1 MVGGKPALANRIN
14 RRPAHFTYAPKTR
27 PRQRAALELTMKTLP
42 GLCVLLLA
50 AHLNLVFADDWKL
63 AQDEDGIKVYLSTAP
78 GSRYQSFRGVASIK
92 ADVPTLLRLQENLTV
107 ACKWLYACADMRLL
121 KVDGDSTFI
130 YLTTALPWPA
140 DTRDMV
146 LRVQTERS
154 EDGRVVRQLSAVND
168 MEPVVPGLSRVQQLQ
183 GVWEMV
189 PKGERE
195 TEVTYQLQAE
205 PAGDIPSW
213 LANRFVIDA
222 PVVTLRTLR
231 AVAERQG
238 GRSANVEDKVP

>member
-1 MVGGKPALANRIN
+1 MKPLPVLCALLLITHLIPAFAEDWALAR
-14 RRPAHFTYAPKTR
+14 
-27 PRQRAALELTMKTLP
+27 
-42 GLCVLLLA
+42 
-50 AHLNLVFADDWKL
+50 
-63 AQDEDGIKVYLSTAP
+63 DEDGIKVYLNRAA
-78 GSRYQSFRGVASIK
+78 GSQYQSFRGVALIK
-92 ADVPTLLRLQENLTV
+92 ADIPTLTYLQENLTI

-121 KVDGDSTFI
+121 KIEGDSTFI

-146 LRVQTERS
+146 LRVQTAQGS
-154 EDGRVVRQLSAVND
+154 DGSVMRHLSAVNGL
-168 MEPVVPGLSRVQQLQ
+168 EPVVPGLIRVEQLEGIWQ
-183 GVWEMV
+183 MV
-189 PKGERE
+189 PKGEHE

-222 PVVTLRTLR
+222 PMVTLKTLR

-238 GRSANVEDKVP
+238 VHSASVNN

>member
-1 MVGGKPALANRIN
+1 
-14 RRPAHFTYAPKTR
+14 
-27 PRQRAALELTMKTLP
+27 MKTLP
-42 GLCVLLLA
+42 VLCALLLP
-50 AHLNLVFADDWKL
+50 VFCAPTIAEEWKL
-63 AQDEDGIKVYLSTAP
+63 ARDEDGIKVYLNSAP
-78 GSRYQSFRGVASIK
+78 GSQYQSFRGVARIK
-92 ADVPTLLRLQENLTV
+92 ADVQTLSYLQENLTI

-121 KVDGDSTFI
+121 KVDGDSTFV

-140 DTRDMV
+140 ATRDMV
-146 LRVQTERS
+146 LKVQTEQGD
-154 EDGRVVRQLSAVND
+154 DGSVLRHLSAVND
-168 MEPVVPGLSRVQQLQ
+168 MEPTVPGMIRVEQLQ
-183 GVWEMV
+183 GIWQMV

-222 PVVTLRTLR
+222 PMVTLKTLR

-238 GRSANVEDKVP
+238 GHSAESDK

>member
-1 MVGGKPALANRIN
+1 MKP
-14 RRPAHFTYAPKTR
+14 
-27 PRQRAALELTMKTLP
+27 LP
-42 GLCVLLLA
+42 VLCALLLA
-50 AHLNLVFADDWKL
+50 LPFTRADAEEWKL
-63 AQDEDGIKVYLSTAP
+63 AKEEDGIKVYLSSP
-78 GSRYQSFRGVASIK
+78 VGSQYQSFRGVALIK
-92 ADVPTLLRLQENLTV
+92 ADVPTLSHLQENLTI

-121 KVDGDSTFI
+121 KVDGDSTFV

-146 LRVQTERS
+146 LKVQTEQAD
-154 EDGRVVRQLSAVND
+154 DGSILRHLSAVNG
-168 MEPVVPGLSRVQQLQ
+168 MEPVALGLIRVEQLEGIWQ
-183 GVWEMV
+183 MV

-195 TEVTYQLQAE
+195 TEVTYQLRAE

-222 PVVTLRTLR
+222 PMVTLKTLR

-238 GRSANVEDKVP
+238 GHSADIEESAGKP

>member
-1 MVGGKPALANRIN
+1 
-14 RRPAHFTYAPKTR
+14 
-27 PRQRAALELTMKTLP
+27 MKTLP
-42 GLCVLLLA
+42 VLCALLLNA
-50 AHLNLVFADDWKL
+50 CCASAFAEDWQL
-63 AQDEDGIKVYLSTAP
+63 AKEEDGIKVYLNHSPT
-78 GSRYQSFRGVASIK
+78 SQYQSFRGVALIK
-92 ADVPTLLRLQENLTV
+92 ADVPTLSHLQENLTI

-121 KVDGDSTFI
+121 KIDGDRTFV

-146 LRVQTERS
+146 LQVQTEQTD
-154 EDGRVVRQLSAVND
+154 DGSVIRHLSAVIG
-168 MEPVVPGLSRVQQLQ
+168 MEPVVPGLIRVEQLQ
-183 GVWEMV
+183 GVWQMV

-195 TEVTYQLQAE
+195 TEVTYQMQAE

-222 PVVTLRTLR
+222 PMVTLKTLR

-238 GRSANVEDKVP
+238 GHSADVEGEAREP

>member
-1 MVGGKPALANRIN
+1 
-14 RRPAHFTYAPKTR
+14 
-27 PRQRAALELTMKTLP
+27 
-42 GLCVLLLA
+42 
-50 AHLNLVFADDWKL
+50 
-63 AQDEDGIKVYLSTAP
+63 
-78 GSRYQSFRGVASIK
+78 VARIK
-92 ADVPTLLRLQENLTV
+92 ADVQTLSYLQENLTI

-121 KVDGDSTFI
+121 KVDGDSSFV

-140 DTRDMV
+140 ATRDMV
-146 LRVQTERS
+146 LKVQTEQGD
-154 EDGRVVRQLSAVND
+154 DGSVLRHLSAVND
-168 MEPVVPGLSRVQQLQ
+168 MEPTVPGMIRVEQLQ
-183 GVWEMV
+183 GIWQMV

-222 PVVTLRTLR
+222 PMVTLKTLR

-238 GRSANVEDKVP
+238 GHSAESDK

>member
-1 MVGGKPALANRIN
+1 
-14 RRPAHFTYAPKTR
+14 
-27 PRQRAALELTMKTLP
+27 MKTLP
-42 GLCVLLLA
+42 ALCALLLTA
-50 AHLNLVFADDWKL
+50 CCASAVAEDWQL
-63 AQDEDGIKVYLSTAP
+63 AKEEDGIKVYLSHSPT
-78 GSRYQSFRGVASIK
+78 SQYQSFRGVALIK
-92 ADVPTLLRLQENLTV
+92 ADVPTLTHLQENLTI

-121 KVDGDSTFI
+121 KIDGDNTFV

-146 LRVQTERS
+146 LRVQTEQTD
-154 EDGRVVRQLSAVND
+154 DGSVTRHLSAVTG
-168 MEPVVPGLSRVQQLQ
+168 MEPVVPGLIRVEQLQ
-183 GVWEMV
+183 GVWQMV

-222 PVVTLRTLR
+222 PMVTLKTLR

-238 GRSANVEDKVP
+238 GYSTHVEGEAREP